1 MECPLRL
8 SQRQR
13 PLAEVGVHL
22 QLLSAIMMLEGCHV
36 GCCLGPLPPGACS
49 HSCGCRQPL
58 PVQAVVLMVVEVVLG
73 GVVAVAVAV
82 AAAAAV
88 APETQGVLTEGHLAH
103 SFPAYR

>member
-22 QLLSAIMMLEGCHV
+22 QLLSAIMEGWCDV

-58 PVQAVVLMVVEVVLG
+58 PAQAVVLMVVEVVG
-73 GVVAVAVAV
+73 VGVVAAAVAV